1 MPRARREPADQT
13 KQPDIE
19 EPPLLSADPY
29 LEAWLALTP
38 AERLR
43 RAWRL
48 RARLKDP
55 GAVHDAKTLL
65 ELEAALD
72 ADMRGPP

>member
-1 MPRARREPADQT
+1 MPRARQKPAVPT
-13 KQPDIE
+13 RQPEDE
-19 EPPLLSADPY
+19 EPPWLPTDPY

-55 GAVHDAKTLL
+55 QAVHDAKTLP
-65 ELEAALD
+65 EF
-72 ADMRGPP
+72 